1 MRFPK
6 YQWMQEEPAQECG
19 FCDNLIIPQYTFE
32 GSDYPKFQVL
42 FDQTKTLDLLTTN
55 PFSQISSPNYQFDYN
70 GAVGSVDQY
79 QLFYFGGVQ
88 FIIKIYNNPLK
99 GLDEVYF
106 REINGVYYID
116 FTISGPTTPVDW
128 VNRYVYLF
136 TEYIIPYVSGMN
148 ITLYGPVLGLWT
160 LQLTGVPANSYF
172 YDSATLFTNFNTLTP
187 STILD
192 TTIDG
197 FLYNNGNLCL
207 FETSN
212 IKHFQFKVSVTAQKY
227 YYLSLPY
234 TSNGSSFTITYSI
247 TPVTSGSLI
256 YNTDPVTIT
265 NSGGELVLNMFS
277 FDTADFIIDIEVTDN
292 DNSGSGLCFNSVDFY
307 DIGFGIESVKYQN
320 CEGDYVSVEVTTWD
334 DFPDEVYYKNSRLL
348 GILDPIN
355 DTVFRIVIED
365 ADGNKL
371 TSRYYSIRT
380 PESCDLGKLY
390 SVEWTDNCLFGEI
403 QYNALPFTNKL
414 LLTGALIKGSLEN
427 IDSVESIT
435 STGKKISI
443 YRNSQCVYE
452 FRVHPFLADTMET
465 IIERIFEHTF
475 TIDGKSYNTTD
486 VFKVSEIDLGIYTG
500 RVDLYKSDSSVIT
513 SLCCC

>member
-70 GAVGSVDQY
+70 GAVPLTNQVHLY
-79 QLFYFGGVQ
+79 YFGGVQ
-88 FIIKIYNNPLK
+88 FVIKYFDNPLK
-99 GLDEVYF
+99 DSSEIYY
-106 REINGVYYID
+106 RYINGVHYID
-116 FTISGPTTPVDW
+116 WYKTSGFSSDW
-128 VNRYVYLF
+128 CDKYEEVFDLYVVPNVPGLSLSTYGSAPRTFLF
-136 TEYIIPYVSGMN
+136 SN
-148 ITLYGPVLGLWT
+148 
-160 LQLTGVPANSYF
+160 VPANSYF
-172 YDSATLFTNFNTLTP
+172 YDSGSLLSNIITLTP

-212 IKHFQFKVSVTAQKY
+212 TKHFQFKVSVTAQKY

-234 TSNGSSFTITYSI
+234 TSNGSSFTITYTI

-427 IDSVESIT
+427 IDSVESTT

-500 RVDLYKSDSSVIT
+500 RVDLYKSDSAVIT